1 MTKRKKYPELRIAM
15 MQHGV
20 SNKMMCE
27 ILEISE
33 SEFSRIIS
41 GKRNGKKAA
50 KVRESVQ
57 NYLNGL
63 R

>member
-27 ILEISE
+27 ILGIDE
-33 SEFSRIIS
+33 SEFSKIIS
-41 GKRNGKKAA
+41 GKRNGRKPD

-57 NYLNGL
+57 NYLNSL